1 MSRTEVKVGGF
12 GGQGIILSGYIIGK
26 AASIHDKKNATLTQ
40 AYGPEARGGACSTN
54 VIVSDDVVDYPK
66 LMKADVLVAMSQ
78 EAYTKFLPLIAPGG
92 MLLVEDDLVDLTSAT
107 PPAGVTVYAIPATRM
122 ADELGKRIVAN
133 IIMLGFFAATTD
145 VVSFEA
151 MKESIA
157 GSVPPGTQE
166 LNLKAFMA
174 GYEYGETL
182 VKGV

>member
-78 EAYTKFLPLIAPGG
+78 EAYTKFLPLLVEDGT
-92 MLLVEDDLVDLTSAT
+92 LLVEDDLVDLGSAD
-107 PPAGVTVYAIPATRM
+107 PPAGVTVYAIPATKM

-145 VVSFEA
+145 VVSFDA

-157 GSVPPGTQE
+157 NSVPPGTQE
-166 LNLKAFMA
+166 LNLKAFTM
-174 GYEYGETL
+174 GYDYGQKL
-182 VKGV
+182 VESS